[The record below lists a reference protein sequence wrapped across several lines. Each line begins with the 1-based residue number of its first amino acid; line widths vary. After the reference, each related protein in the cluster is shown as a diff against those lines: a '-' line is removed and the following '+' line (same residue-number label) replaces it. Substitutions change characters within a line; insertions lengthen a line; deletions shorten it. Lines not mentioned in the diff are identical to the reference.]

1 MPLRAARVGRVGVI
15 GHPVAKTADRHPG
28 LSLQLHQALHR
39 ARPYLGH
46 FLNDQDRVLRRTP
59 LTTVDRAEQR
69 IQGNPFIKSLN
80 QGPKRRFATDAFIET
95 LACLHGIHSPVP
107 GSA

>member
-1 MPLRAARVGRVGVI
+1 MPKPGVPFGRADDERRVPHSQPRVSPRLGIGRRAAPVLDQEQGQSIGRRLEIVFRIEG
-15 GHPVAKTADRHPG
+15 
-28 LSLQLHQALHR
+28 
-39 ARPYLGH
+39 
-46 FLNDQDRVLRRTP
+46 
-59 LTTVDRAEQR
+59 AEQR